1 MTLTDEPMIDLDLQI
16 ASAASGLPA
25 EDDFRSWVEAA
36 LAGRRAEAEL
46 TIRVVDAEESA
57 ELNGTYRHKQGP
69 TNVLSFPFE
78 APPGVELPLL
88 GDIVICAPVV
98 AREAAEQGKTAA
110 AHWAHMTVHGCLHLL
125 GYDHIAPDEAEI
137 MESLERDVLSAL
149 GYADP
154 YDGQ

>member
-1 MTLTDEPMIDLDLQI
+1 MMFDLDLQI
-16 ASAASGLPA
+16 ATDAAGIPS
-25 EDDFRSWVEAA
+25 EDEFRGWVNAV
-36 LAGRRAEAEL
+36 LSGRREEAEL
-46 TIRVVDAEESA
+46 TIRVVDEQESA

-69 TNVLSFPFE
+69 TNVLSFPFA

-98 AREAAEQGKTAA
+98 VREAAEQGKMAP

-125 GYDHIAPDEAEI
+125 GYDHIDPAEAEI

-149 GYADP
+149 GYTDP
-154 YDGQ
+154 YAGQ

>member
-1 MTLTDEPMIDLDLQI
+1 MIDLDLQI
-16 ASAASGLPA
+16 ASAAPGLPA
-25 EDDFRSWVEAA
+25 ADDFRCWVDAA
-36 LAGRRAEAEL
+36 LSGRRDEAEL
-46 TIRVVDAEESA
+46 TIRVVDEPESA

-98 AREAAEQGKTAA
+98 AREAVEQGKTAA

-125 GYDHIAPDEAEI
+125 GYDHIEPAEAEI
-137 MESLERDVLSAL
+137 METLEKDVLSAL

>member
-1 MTLTDEPMIDLDLQI
+1 MIDLDLQI
-16 ASAASGLPA
+16 ASAAPGLPTA
-25 EDDFRSWVEAA
+25 DDFRCWVDAA
-36 LAGRRAEAEL
+36 LSERRDEVEL
-46 TIRVVDAEESA
+46 TIRVVDEPESA

-125 GYDHIAPDEAEI
+125 GYDHIEPAEAEI
-137 MESLERDVLSAL
+137 METLEKDVLSAL

>member
-1 MTLTDEPMIDLDLQI
+1 MIDLDLQI
-16 ASAASGLPA
+16 ASAAPGLPA
-25 EDDFRSWVEAA
+25 ADDFRRWVDAA
-36 LAGRRAEAEL
+36 LSGRRDEAEL
-46 TIRVVDAEESA
+46 TIRVVDEPESA

-88 GDIVICAPVV
+88 GDIGICAPVV

-125 GYDHIAPDEAEI
+125 GYDHIEPAEAEI
-137 MESLERDVLSAL
+137 METLEKDVLSAL

>member
-1 MTLTDEPMIDLDLQI
+1 MIDLDLQM
-16 ASAASGLPA
+16 ASAAADIPA
-25 EDDFRSWVEAA
+25 EEDFRCWVEAA
-36 LAGRRAEAEL
+36 LAGRRDEAEL
-46 TIRVVDAEESA
+46 TIRVVDVEESA

-98 AREAAEQGKTAA
+98 AREAAEQGKAMP

-125 GYDHIAPDEAEI
+125 GYDHIDPAEAEI
-137 MESLERDVLSAL
+137 MEDLERDVLSAL

-154 YDGQ
+154 YA

>member
-1 MTLTDEPMIDLDLQI
+1 MIDLDLQI
-16 ASAASGLPA
+16 ASDATGIPAAA
-25 EDDFRSWVEAA
+25 DFRGWVGAA
-36 LAGRRAEAEL
+36 LSGRRDEAEL
-46 TIRVVDAEESA
+46 TIRVVDEEESA

-98 AREAAEQGKTAA
+98 AREAAAQGKTAP

-125 GYDHIAPDEAEI
+125 GYDHMEPEEAEI
-137 MESLERDVLSAL
+137 METLEKEVLSVL

-154 YDGQ
+154 YAGQ

>member
-1 MTLTDEPMIDLDLQI
+1 MIELDLQI
-16 ASAASGLPA
+16 ASAAPGLPA
-25 EDDFRSWVEAA
+25 EDDFRRWTEAA
-36 LAGRRAEAEL
+36 LSGRRDEAEL
-46 TIRVVDAEESA
+46 TIRVVDTEESA

-78 APPGVELPLL
+78 APPGVELQLL

-98 AREAAEQGKTAA
+98 AREADEQGKTAA

-125 GYDHIAPDEAEI
+125 GYDHIDPDGAEI

>member
-1 MTLTDEPMIDLDLQI
+1 MIDLDLQI

-46 TIRVVDAEESA
+46 TIRVVDEEESA

-78 APPGVELPLL
+78 APPGVALPLL

-98 AREAAEQGKTAA
+98 AREAQEQDKTAA

-125 GYDHIAPDEAEI
+125 GYDHIDPAEAEI
-137 MESLERDVLSAL
+137 MENLERDVLSAL

-154 YDGQ
+154 YA

>member
-1 MTLTDEPMIDLDLQI
+1 MIDLDLQI
-16 ASAASGLPA
+16 ASAATGIPS
-25 EDDFRSWVEAA
+25 EDDFRRWTEAA

-69 TNVLSFPFE
+69 TNVLSFPFA

-98 AREAAEQGKTAA
+98 VREAAEQGKTEP

-125 GYDHIAPDEAEI
+125 GYDHIVPDEAEI
-137 MESLERDVLSAL
+137 METLEKDVLSAL